1 MGVADAAIFRGIDPD
16 AVRAMTDQLSPVG
29 FPCGHVFFADGDPA
43 SSMYVIIS
51 GKVKISSGAQGRRR
65 LAMVMGPTDVF
76 GELSLL
82 DPAPRTST
90 ATALTGVS
98 AAPMG
103 RDVLRLW
110 LAERPELAER
120 LLRVMARRL
129 RRTDDRLCDQ
139 VFTDVAGRVAKELL
153 ALAQRFGFQEQGL
166 MRVDHDLSQAE
177 LAQLVG
183 ATRETVNKALT
194 DFAARGWIRL
204 DGKSVLIAN
213 SERLSDRARKT

>member
-1 MGVADAAIFRGIDPD
+1 MEVSDAAIFRGIDRG
-16 AVRAMTDQLSPVG
+16 AVDGMTSQLRPVG
-29 FPCGHVFFADGDPA
+29 FPVGHVFFVDGDPA
-43 SSMYVIIS
+43 RAMYIVVS
-51 GKVKISSGAQGRRR
+51 GKVKISSDSGDGRRH
-65 LAMVMGPTDVF
+65 LSMVVGPADVF

-82 DPAPRTST
+82 DPGPRTST

-103 RDVLRLW
+103 RELLRVW
-110 LAERPELAER
+110 LTHRPELTER

-129 RRTDDRLCDQ
+129 RRTDERLCDQ

-153 ALAQRFGFQEQGL
+153 ALAQRFGVQEGDA
-166 MRVDHDLSQAE
+166 MRLTHDLSQEE

-194 DFAARGWIRL
+194 EFTGRGWISL
-204 DGKSVLIAN
+204 DGKSVLIKNA
-213 SERLSDRARKT
+213 ERLAARAQK